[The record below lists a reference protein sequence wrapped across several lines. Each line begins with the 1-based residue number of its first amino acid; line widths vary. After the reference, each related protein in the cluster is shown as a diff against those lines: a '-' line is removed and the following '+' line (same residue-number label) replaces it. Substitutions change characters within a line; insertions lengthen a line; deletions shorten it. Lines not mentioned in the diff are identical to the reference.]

1 MTSGEHPDSWYPPS
15 EVRGWLRDAA
25 AYNDVPLELAAA
37 ILQQENPVNA
47 PLYRKVGQFAERTL
61 TTAAAELDEVAFDL
75 VPDKV
80 AGGSSGFAN
89 MSRRTLR
96 GAAAYVENVLGYK
109 AIPDDVSSRRD
120 GRLTVNAQIPGADW
134 RNDLYFMTAHL
145 RQLIDVTTGTTGYT
159 GPLTRTQVERVAAAY
174 NGRGPLA
181 VKYGQDTVARIDRAA
196 AGTVPL
202 YFYER

>member
-1 MTSGEHPDSWYPPS
+1 
-15 EVRGWLRDAA
+15 
-25 AYNDVPLELAAA
+25 
-37 ILQQENPVNA
+37 
-47 PLYRKVGQFAERTL
+47 
-61 TTAAAELDEVAFDL
+61 
-75 VPDKV
+75 
-80 AGGSSGFAN
+80 
-89 MSRRTLR
+89 
-96 GAAAYVENVLGYK
+96 
-109 AIPDDVSSRRD
+109 
-120 GRLTVNAQIPGADW
+120 
-134 RNDLYFMTAHL
+134 MTAHL

>member
-1 MTSGEHPDSWYPPS
+1 LTSGEHPDSWYPPS

-109 AIPDDVSSRRD
+109 AIPDESRH
-120 GRLTVNAQIPGADW
+120 GV
-134 RNDLYFMTAHL
+134 
-145 RQLIDVTTGTTGYT
+145 
-159 GPLTRTQVERVAAAY
+159 
-174 NGRGPLA
+174 
-181 VKYGQDTVARIDRAA
+181 TVASRSMPR
-196 AGTVPL
+196 
-202 YFYER
+202 FRERTGAMTCTS